1 MYMIDANVF
10 MNWVMAVTLGAGALV
25 ILATLALAARGRRG
39 PLMSHLYMLS
49 GLFGAFAVVVV
60 ILGLRGQKSENRPWH
75 FFLDMKYQA
84 KYTSQGQSN
93 FFADGRSNR
102 LPPADTIPFDG
113 TDYAADAGR
122 HADPNPDFLRGDR
135 RYYTGV
141 ADPDAKDKDGAPAKP
156 QWKDGKLAGEGF
168 YVNHIP
174 PEAVERANGW
184 DALVKRGRH
193 QFNVHCSAC
202 HGASG
207 RGGQNELAYGTVG
220 AYGLSVKPANLV
232 SNAEAPFAPAQAD
245 GELFNTITNGKGS
258 MTAYGH
264 QVKVQDRWAI
274 VAYLRVLQ
282 YATNGKQ

>member
-10 MNWVMAVTLGAGALV
+10 MNWAMGVTLAVAAVVFALTLFFASRGRTGALMSYLYMFSTIFGV
-25 ILATLALAARGRRG
+25 FAVAVVLFGFRGR
-39 PLMSHLYMLS
+39 
-49 GLFGAFAVVVV
+49 A
-60 ILGLRGQKSENRPWH
+60 SENPPWH

-93 FFADGRSNR
+93 FFADGRGNR
-102 LPPADTIPFDG
+102 LPPADTVPYDG
-113 TDYAADAGR
+113 TDYAADAGF

-135 RYYTGV
+135 RYFLGV
-141 ADPDAKDKDGAPAKP
+141 ANADAKDKDGNPAKP
-156 QWKDGKLAGEGF
+156 QWKGGQLAGEGY

-174 PEAVERANGW
+174 KEAIDRANGW
-184 DALVKRGRH
+184 EALLKRGRH
-193 QFNVHCSAC
+193 QFNVHCAAC
-202 HGASG
+202 HGESG

-232 SNAEAPFAPAQAD
+232 ANDAPFVPSQAD
-245 GELFNTITNGKGS
+245 GEIFNTISVGKAS
-258 MTAYGH
+258 MPGYAH